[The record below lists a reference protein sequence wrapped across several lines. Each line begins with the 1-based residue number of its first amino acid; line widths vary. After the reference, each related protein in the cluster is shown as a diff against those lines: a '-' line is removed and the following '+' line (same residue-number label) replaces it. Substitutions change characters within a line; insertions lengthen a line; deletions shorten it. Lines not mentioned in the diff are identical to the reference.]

1 MNLKSIIPAIL
12 LTIFC
17 LPAFAQDYKAR
28 FKELIAKDDTQAT
41 LNLLGKWQK
50 ATPNDPE
57 MYVAYYNLYAKEGLK
72 EVLSLTTKEPAG
84 QAFQLTDKNGKTA
97 GYLGSSGGHNDAY
110 LDKGFKYIDTAIT
123 KFPTRLDMRFGKAY
137 VLGRIGDFNNFTSEI
152 VKAIDYGQTI
162 NQKWLWS
169 NGKPLE
175 EPTKFMLSTVQ
186 SYVVQLYNAGD
197 NNADHIKAI
206 AETVL
211 KYYPDQVESLSNLS
225 ISYMIKKDYAGA
237 INPLLKAE
245 KVNPQDYIVL
255 NNIAFCYSNMGDK
268 PNAII
273 YYERTAKYGDEDAKK
288 QATEKLVELR
298 KD

>member
-1 MNLKSIIPAIL
+1 M
-12 LTIFC
+12 
-17 LPAFAQDYKAR
+17 
-28 FKELIAKDDTQAT
+28 QAT
-41 LNLLGKWQK
+41 LTLLGKWQK

-97 GYLGSSGGHNDAY
+97 GYLNSGGAHNYAY
-110 LDKGFKYIDTAIT
+110 FDKGFKYIDTAIT

-137 VLGRIGDFNNFTSEI
+137 VLGRIGDFNNFTREI
-152 VKAIDYGQTI
+152 IKAIDYGEAI

-175 EPTKFMLSTVQ
+175 EATKFMLSTVQ

-197 NNADHIKAI
+197 NNANHIKAI

-268 PNAII
+268 TNAIK
-273 YYERTAKYGDEDAKK
+273 YYELAAKYGDEEAKK
-288 QATEKLVELR
+288 QAQEKLSQLR
-298 KD
+298 KN